1 MLWFQF
7 RLPQNFFRERYS
19 KRFANFLQELLEN
32 DHKTIIFFYISHGPL
47 LQRGSNISAYDL
59 LNLLYELRKKRD

>member
-32 DHKTIIFFYISHGPL
+32 DHKTIIFFKFPMVHSYKEGLTQVRMI
-47 LQRGSNISAYDL
+47 Y
-59 LNLLYELRKKRD
+59 